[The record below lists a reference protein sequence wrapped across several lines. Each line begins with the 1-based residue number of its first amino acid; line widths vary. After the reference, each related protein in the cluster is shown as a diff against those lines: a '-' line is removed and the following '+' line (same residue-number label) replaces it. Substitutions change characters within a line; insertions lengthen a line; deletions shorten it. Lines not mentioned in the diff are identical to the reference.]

1 MNKYSVKKERI
12 DEDTYKVTY
21 TARIRKCSICSNI
34 RKAKDISIVKYPII
48 HKDMGRLIMTKKVCT
63 ECYDGVKEILDNL
76 KYN

>member
-1 MNKYSVKKERI
+1 MNKYDTVKERLSDDVYTI
-12 DEDTYKVTY
+12 TY
-21 TARIRKCSICSNI
+21 TAKERKCDICSNT